1 MRTSRSSSAGSPPAA
16 AGAAHGRP
24 AGGGAGGAGR
34 RAGPTDPAA
43 PRRARTEPRLT
54 LTGGLLR
61 GVARSSV
68 RRPRVDSSAADFLAV
83 EGRVAEVRG
92 RIAEAVARGGHGQ
105 AVTLI
110 AVTKTHGPEAV
121 EAAWAAGVTDVGE
134 NKVQEATAKQD
145 ALALAPCTTGGV
157 RWHLIGHLQT
167 NKAKALPRFA
177 LFHALDRD
185 GLVEAADAVGRKAAA
200 VVGAG
205 AVFTVVPQPVSVLV
219 QVNVSGED
227 TKGGYPPAEV
237 PAPRRE
243 APRAPGAL
251 GSGRHDDGAFRRG
264 RGDAAAR
271 LRGRARGRRG
281 AP

>member
-1 MRTSRSSSAGSPPAA
+1 M
-16 AGAAHGRP
+16 
-24 AGGGAGGAGR
+24 
-34 RAGPTDPAA
+34 
-43 PRRARTEPRLT
+43 
-54 LTGGLLR
+54 
-61 GVARSSV
+61 
-68 RRPRVDSSAADFLAV
+68 DFLAV

-145 ALALAPCTTGGV
+145 ALALAPCTAGGS
-157 RWHLIGHLQT
+157 RWHLIGHRQT
-167 NKAKALPRFA
+167 NTAKARPRFA

-185 GLVEAADAVGRKAAA
+185 GLVEAADAVGRKVPA

-205 AVFTVVPQPVSVLV
+205 AVVPVAPQPLPVLV

-227 TKGGYPPAEV
+227 TKGGYPAAEV
-237 PAPRRE
+237 S
-243 APRAPGAL
+243 AL
-251 GSGRHDDGAFRRG
+251 AEG
-264 RGDAAAR
+264 
-271 LRGRARGRRG
+271 LRARGGLSVRG
-281 AP
+281 VMTMAPFDADEGTLRYVFAGARAAAAVFRAAGHPATELSMGMSGDYEIAVEEGATLVRLGTTLFGARPARAA